1 MTVLKNVNKNKSSKL
16 KPRQLQVFSVDD
28 LFQNITLKTCKQYTN
43 LSRSLIFF
51 HLNGFHSRVEE
62 IINL

>member
-1 MTVLKNVNKNKSSKL
+1 MTVLKNVNKNKSRKL

>member
-51 HLNGFHSRVEE
+51 
-62 IINL
+62 I